1 MLLTNLFLVTLLF
14 REINNSKKTNI
25 MIKVCLAD
33 NHPVVHF
40 GVKSYFKDH
49 DDISIVANVGNF
61 IMVRDILLTKEVNV
75 LILDLELEGLSSIFE
90 VKNILKNFPKTK
102 IIIFSDLSEQIY
114 APNAIKAG
122 VSGFISKKEKLE
134 TLGQT
139 IIKVNQGKIILN
151 ETIKKNLALIAK
163 QNKSERLYR
172 KLSNREVEVLRY
184 LSDGKKNNEISKILG
199 LNEKTISTYKLRLL
213 QKLNVTNLVD
223 LVNKAKTLEIV

>member
-1 MLLTNLFLVTLLF
+1 
-14 REINNSKKTNI
+14 

-33 NHPVVHF
+33 SHPVVHF

-49 DDISIVANVGNF
+49 DSISIAANVGSF
-61 IMVRDILLTKEVNV
+61 LMIRDILLTKEIDV
-75 LILDLELEGLSSIFE
+75 LILDLEMEGLSSIFE
-90 VKNILKNFPKTK
+90 VKSILKNFPKTK
-102 IIIFSDLSEQIY
+102 IIIYSDLSEQVY

-134 TLGQT
+134 TLGQA
-139 IIKVNQGKIILN
+139 IVRVSQGKIILN
-151 ETIKKNLALIAK
+151 ESVKKNLDLISK
-163 QNKSERLYR
+163 QKKSERLYR

-184 LSDGKKNNEISKILG
+184 LSDGKKNNEISVILN

>member
-1 MLLTNLFLVTLLF
+1 
-14 REINNSKKTNI
+14 

-33 NHPVVHF
+33 NYPVVHF

-49 DDISIVANVGNF
+49 SSISIVANVGNF
-61 IMVRDILLTKEVNV
+61 SMVKDVLSDKEIDI
-75 LILDLELEGLSSIFE
+75 LILDLDLEGLSSIYE
-90 VKNILKNFPKTK
+90 VKALIKNFPKTK
-102 IIIFSDLSEQIY
+102 ILIFSNYAEQLY

-122 VSGFISKKEKLE
+122 VSGYVHKTSKLE
-134 TLGQT
+134 GLGNA
-139 IIKVNQGKIILN
+139 IMRVSQGNIVMN
-151 ETIKKNLALIAK
+151 EDLKKNLAAIAK

-172 KLSNREVEVLRY
+172 KLSNREIEVLRY
-184 LSDGKKNNEISKILG
+184 LSDGKKNNEIAQILT

>member
-1 MLLTNLFLVTLLF
+1 LQPIDQQTYPIFKNQV
-14 REINNSKKTNI
+14 

-33 NHPVVHF
+33 NYPVVHF

-49 DDISIVANVGNF
+49 SEISIVANVGNF
-61 IMVRDILLTKEVNV
+61 SMVKDVLATKDIDV
-75 LILDLELEGLSSIFE
+75 LIVDLDLDGLASIYE
-90 VKNILKNFPKTK
+90 VKSLLKNFPKTK
-102 IIIFSDLSEQIY
+102 ILIFSNYAEQLY

-122 VSGFISKKEKLE
+122 VMGYVQKTSKLE
-134 TLGQT
+134 TLGT
-139 IIKVNQGKIILN
+139 AIVKVNQGNIVMNDSVKRS
-151 ETIKKNLALIAK
+151 LALISK
-163 QNKSERLYR
+163 QSKSERLYR

-184 LSDGKKNNEISKILG
+184 LSDGKKNNEVASILN

>member
-1 MLLTNLFLVTLLF
+1 
-14 REINNSKKTNI
+14 

-33 NHPVVHF
+33 NHPVVHY

-61 IMVRDILLTKEVNV
+61 LMVRDILLTKEVDV

-90 VKNILKNFPKTK
+90 VKSILKNFPKTK
-102 IIIFSDLSEQIY
+102 IIIYSDLSEQIY

-134 TLGQT
+134 TLGQA
-139 IIKVNQGKIILN
+139 IIKVHQGKIILN
-151 ETIKKNLALIAK
+151 ETVKKNLALIAK

-184 LSDGKKNNEISKILG
+184 LSDGKKNNEISKILN